1 MGEAVKQEKA
11 LLFFLTVLFLL
22 AIPLVMTWISF
33 SNFNKNILVAWP
45 NYVTFAAA
53 GAGTAIIIYAARRWK
68 YGACVVFLLPGLAA
82 LAVQVAIAMSINP
95 DPGSPLNYAAIAGPA
110 ATPFLL
116 LAIDRVLAR
125 PIKNEWRY
133 ALAAIAVGFVCTGL
147 LYLLGTRLYA
157 ALHFSFSS
165 KALPSFQLT
174 LQYMIRRFPY
184 NFGIEYAAYALLL
197 SILREKPK
205 EAAAK

>member
-1 MGEAVKQEKA
+1 
-11 LLFFLTVLFLL
+11 
-22 AIPLVMTWISF
+22 MTWIVF
-33 SNFNKNILVAWP
+33 SHFENNSMVAWP
-45 NYVTFAAA
+45 GYVTLAAES
-53 GAGTAIIIYAARRWK
+53 AGTAVVVYAARRWK

-82 LAVQVAIAMSINP
+82 LAAQAAIAMSVNP
-95 DPGSPLNYAAIAGPA
+95 DPGSSLNYAAIAGSA

-116 LAIDRVLAR
+116 LALDRLLAR
-125 PIKNEWRY
+125 PIKNEWLY
-133 ALAAIAVGFVCTGL
+133 ALAAIAADFVCTGL
-147 LYLLGTRLYA
+147 LYLLSTRFYA
-157 ALHFSFSS
+157 ASHFSFSS

>member
-1 MGEAVKQEKA
+1 MGEAVKQKKA

-22 AIPLVMTWISF
+22 AIPLVMTWIVF
-33 SNFNKNILVAWP
+33 SHLENNSMVAWP
-45 NYVTFAAA
+45 GYVTLAAES
-53 GAGTAIIIYAARRWK
+53 AGTAMVVYAARRWK

-82 LAVQVAIAMSINP
+82 LAAQAAIAMSVSP
-95 DPGSPLNYAAIAGPA
+95 DPGSSLNYAAIAGSA

-116 LAIDRVLAR
+116 LALDRLLAR
-125 PIKNEWRY
+125 PIKNEWLY
-133 ALAAIAVGFVCTGL
+133 ALAAIAAGFVCTGL
-147 LYLLGTRLYA
+147 LYLLGTRFYA
-157 ALHFSFSS
+157 ASHFSFSS